1 MNITSGFVHLSEFS
15 LNRFIPILRW
25 FPHGS
30 QTSHQTKLVR
40 IQDFHFRHLHRRIP
54 KNLKDS
60 AGNQVET
67 RKPLLKSLDSS
78 MSNISWQNH
87 ATP

>member
-1 MNITSGFVHLSEFS
+1 MNIMSGFVHLSGFS
-15 LNRFIPILRW
+15 LNRFIPILRR
-25 FPHGS
+25 S

-60 AGNQVET
+60 VGNQVET

-87 ATP
+87 ATPRHG